1 MKSDRRSFLACLSAP
16 IVAGTTSADELQAA
30 QKIGLGFGTYGMKS
44 LEVGQALRVC
54 ADIGYD
60 GVELCLLSGWPTEPT
75 RLSKAQRSEIRKQLA
90 DLGLVV
96 PSLLESLPCLRTEQD
111 HRQNIEKLKRAT
123 ELAHDLAPSR
133 PPVVQSIVGGKTSR
147 WDQSKQQLVDQ
158 LADWAKVGEQSQTTV
173 CFKPHAA
180 HAVHTPARAE
190 WVHRQVGSPRF
201 KVVYDYS
208 HFFLEGLSL
217 RSTLEQ
223 LLPIVAYV
231 QVKDSRGTPSKHEY
245 LLPGDGETNY
255 GELFEVLRQ
264 SGYQGFVGVEI
275 SSHIH
280 RKPGYEPV
288 PTARLCY
295 KRLSP
300 YF

>member
-1 MKSDRRSFLACLSAP
+1 MKSDRRSFLACLSVP
-16 IVAGTTSADELQAA
+16 IVAGNTSADELHAA

-54 ADIGYD
+54 ADIGFD
-60 GVELCLLSGWPTEPT
+60 GVELCLLSGWSTEPT

-90 DLGLVV
+90 DSGLVV

-111 HRQNIEKLKRAT
+111 HRQNIDKLKRAT
-123 ELAHDLAPSR
+123 ELAHDLAPSQ

-158 LADWAKVGEQSQTTV
+158 LADWAKIGEQSQTTV
-173 CFKPHAA
+173 CFKPHAS
-180 HAVHTPARAE
+180 HAVHTPDRAE
-190 WVHRQVGSPRF
+190 WVHRQVDSPRL

-245 LLPGDGETNY
+245 LLPGDGKTNY
-255 GELFEVLRQ
+255 GELIEILRQ

-288 PTARLCY
+288 PTAQLCY